1 MVSISVGVDARTSSD
16 IHEKCKTNAK
26 RDFIMSYGKSNS
38 NDESCPSDHIED
50 YCCTKYS
57 NAYNSQLDTMQH
69 DSVASNA
76 TGNPCNEGS
85 YHDSIQPQ
93 DIITD
98 FSEES

>member
-1 MVSISVGVDARTSSD
+1 MVSISVGVDARTSND

-69 DSVASNA
+69 DSVASN
-76 TGNPCNEGS
+76 GPVI
-85 YHDSIQPQ
+85 HVMKVR
-93 DIITD
+93 ITTL
-98 FSEES
+98 SSHRI

>member
-1 MVSISVGVDARTSSD
+1 MVSISISVDARTLND

-38 NDESCPSDHIED
+38 NDKSCPSDHTDD
-50 YCCTKYS
+50 YCTKYS

-85 YHDSIQPQ
+85 HLDLCAGH
-93 DIITD
+93 
-98 FSEES
+98 